1 MRLIFGREPAVAV
14 EMLGSVALALL
25 LLVPMDDA
33 VRGTAN
39 AAVLALAGFVTA
51 LLVSADKALPA
62 LTGVI
67 KAAFALVLA
76 LGVDLPDATQVGIL
90 AVVSAVG
97 AFFVRQQVVAPVPQ
111 SATGRAYGQHAAGEW
126 GGGPTPAGDPD
137 L

>member
-14 EMLGSVALALL
+14 EMVGSVLLAALL
-25 LLVPMDDA
+25 LIPMDDG
-33 VRGTAN
+33 VRGAAN
-39 AAVLALAGFVTA
+39 AVVVAAAGFVTA
-51 LLVSADKALPA
+51 LLVASDRALPA

-67 KAAFALVLA
+67 KAGFALVLA

-90 AVVSAVG
+90 AVVSAVA

-111 SATGRAYGQHAAGEW
+111 EATGRAYGQHAAGEW